1 MCVDFIMLNG
11 HEFMSNIQLSPSDE
25 DMEPYHKDYLDQV
38 HQRIAD
44 AKITQLAMAAPLE
57 STSATSKTRLEIGEE
72 TKKAVDWKLPNQKA
86 ILVSALLSVGAL
98 RPAFAILTKFP
109 WFVDAHIEL
118 ADLVLRV
125 LRHSIAP
132 LYDTAFV
139 LKERNPSFTQPRA
152 RYGSTGVL
160 LTPSRKPQLTLV
172 APTPPSTVSTEFV
185 FFFPDWS
192 ERVPL
197 STTFEDLVDVIEPLM
212 SFVGIHISRDP
223 LFVSKVTRLGRSQ
236 LMSTVNPILVT
247 SQCVHLPSRFL
258 LIPSPRSL
266 WGSQIP

>member
-1 MCVDFIMLNG
+1 MP
-11 HEFMSNIQLSPSDE
+11 NIQLSPSDE
-25 DMEPYHKDYLDQV
+25 DMDSYHKDYLDQV

-57 STSATSKTRLEIGEE
+57 STNSGSKARAEPAEE
-72 TKKAVDWKLPNQKA
+72 TKKSIDWKPPNQKA
-86 ILVSALLSVGAL
+86 TLVSALLSVGAL

-109 WFVDAHIEL
+109 WFVDAHVEL

-160 LTPSRKPQLTLV
+160 LTPTRKPQLTLV
-172 APTPPSTVSTEFV
+172 APTPPSTATTEFV

-212 SFVGIHISRDP
+212 SFVGLHISRDP
-223 LFVSKVTRLGRSQ
+223 LFVSKATRLGRSQ
-236 LMSTVNPILVT
+236 LMSTVNPESLRLANAFIFFPG
-247 SQCVHLPSRFL
+247 PS
-258 LIPSPRSL
+258 
-266 WGSQIP
+266 

>member
-1 MCVDFIMLNG
+1 MYGHYFIP
-11 HEFMSNIQLSPSDE
+11 NIQLSPTDE
-25 DMEPYHKDYLDQV
+25 DMDSHHKDYLDQV

-44 AKITQLAMAAPLE
+44 ARITQLAMAAPLE
-57 STSATSKTRLEIGEE
+57 STNSGSKARSETGEE
-72 TKKAVDWKLPNQKA
+72 TKKGLDMKSPNQKA
-86 ILVSALLSVGAL
+86 ALICALLSVGAL

-109 WFVDAHIEL
+109 WFVDAHVEL

-132 LYDTAFV
+132 LYDATFV

-152 RYGSTGVL
+152 RYGSTGSP
-160 LTPSRKPQLTLV
+160 LTPTRKLQLTSV
-172 APTPPSTVSTEFV
+172 APTPPSTATTEFV

-197 STTFEDLVDVIEPLM
+197 STTSEDLVDVIEPLM
-212 SFVGIHISRDP
+212 SFVGLHISREP

-236 LMSTVNPILVT
+236 LMSTVNL
-247 SQCVHLPSRFL
+247 
-258 LIPSPRSL
+258 
-266 WGSQIP
+266 